1 MGTNNLTGLNIEFP
15 IYNSDGSSF
24 YGLVLRRATFDSV
37 VMSLGDKITG
47 DVVYINNALP
57 VSMGEYIVFAGVKY
71 TLVNPPTVVREGL
84 AQDNSDLK
92 GMTKY
97 SFEFYHPMYQLG
109 NLPFSDVAVSL
120 DQQRYLSEN
129 KVFSWIGKPDDYIA
143 KLNKNLANTQWIVV
157 KSDEF
162 PVEKINVLSDVL
174 SFDKATI
181 ADALKTWYDTWKIP
195 YVVDA
200 IDESDPLYAQGKR
213 FKVVMGLPSNEIL
226 DSDDNPYIF
235 EMGQGVGLKNNSR
248 TPKNNKIV
256 TRIAPYGSERNIP
269 YGYPQ
274 IVWTG
279 NQDWDYTID
288 NDPTAANSYP
298 IYDGIVGGQN
308 VRLIKHPFTR
318 KTLMPSIYATLVNKK
333 VNPNATGYDP
343 TIELVDYYDAT
354 SEEHYP
360 NPINPLAPSYE
371 AHEFS
376 DIYPRLDEKS
386 ILSAEPYDTLEEQGV
401 DGYVQETEFLGTV
414 LNNSTSTTN
423 SQERTALLG
432 LYNALNSGSAT
443 YHAESQSG
451 DDYQFVCDVTSD
463 DDFYYVKY
471 TSSNIN
477 YDVVLLKTGHTV
489 PVASSWNDK
498 MDDEGNYVQSYFKIT
513 LPLLNFDMYA
523 CASIT
528 EEMKIYMRSGAC
540 IGCTFNVAVDWDDYK
555 KNFYDENGNFAPNGS
570 QRDLTKYP
578 KTNSESVTLIVQ
590 KDNETFGTLMP
601 NIYQQPTTG
610 DEFVV
615 LGISLPTSYIA
626 DAEQELDDAA
636 KQYML
641 ENNVYYYEYPLK
653 FDEHFLA
660 KNTDILEQIKPNSIV
675 RFKYNGEQDNIVLY
689 VKQMT
694 VKYGQGV
701 LPQYDITVTDDIE
714 VVLNK
719 IGQVTDDV
727 SRMRFDI
734 ARLMQLYTEGVNID
748 AINRLISEKLSKIED
763 DTAQGFISFM
773 QGIQVGERF
782 VSGIL
787 GEGGVFRRN
796 ADGKVYLETD
806 NLYVRMKAYFDTVEV
821 RHYKH
826 STGNRIASN
835 AGIHCSRVVW
845 IDASGNQTE
854 DIDSA
859 VKFRCYFRAT
869 DGEDTVAN
877 YFVAASNGTQDL
889 AFCDKTTVE
898 SGVNNRRYWRA
909 VVGKNAVL
917 TDDGE
922 AWIDLS
928 KSDCESGSDIP
939 MAGDDI
945 IQLGNKT
952 DTERQGAI
960 IEYVNGNDAPSYHI
974 YQFINSYS
982 LENKNIIRIGFNSS
996 TGRAEMNVYGDA
1008 YIGDPNG
1015 STYVKYNQATK
1026 KLEIKAEVSLQST
1039 FGGQSL
1045 EQYIQGHTWTQQQ
1058 IEALFTDDFNDIDT
1072 AIDNIQKQVDGAI
1085 ETWFYNGVPSSNV
1098 LPESE
1103 WKAKDIAAGNNN
1115 ERLKHLGDLY
1125 YDNQS
1130 GYAYRYTNQ
1139 GTESV
1144 PQFVWTQISDSAVIK
1159 ALADAAKAQYTADH
1173 KMKVFVRQ
1181 PLDSEDY
1188 QVGDMWVNATYSSEG
1203 YENDVLRCNTAKAK
1217 NVAFS
1222 ISHWEKASKY
1232 TDDSAL
1238 TTFLA
1243 GYQGTAQQL
1252 KNQIDQKA
1260 ETWYQ
1265 QTNPVTTTQG
1275 WVSSEHIG
1283 DLWYNTTNQKT
1294 YYYDGVTTT
1303 DTYVGWK
1310 QQNVPIEVFNKIDGK
1325 SSIFISQPSNYKA
1338 NDLWILAEQTTVN
1351 GVTYK
1356 QGEILTATADSKTY
1370 NQGHWVK
1377 KVNYTNDD
1385 RFEAFV
1391 TQILNG
1397 TATTGNDQTVAA
1409 ALYAIKTALNGG
1421 VTTVN
1426 GGLILTNLIYL
1437 RDANNNVKSGISGAY
1452 NSNATGG
1459 GIAAWYGGEPIDHEV
1474 DAIASNY
1481 AKSLFRFDGSG
1492 YLAGGNITWDKNGN
1506 ASIKGELDARIS
1518 GVGGWLIAPRI
1529 NSSLGVPAIE
1539 GYNNSNTLVFS
1550 LQFDGDENGGT
1561 SLHDGGGLYMYDR
1574 YGLPISRY
1582 TRSSWQ
1588 INYEDTSSN
1597 IWSYMVASVNDDEAN
1612 IRGFYQFNQQ
1622 SEQKQYYFDIGVDSK
1637 GIILQAQKW
1646 PALNELIEP
1655 DDWHRVFVDGYGLVR
1670 VKGVNDS
1677 FVPQGSSQAIVTSVG
1692 LSAPT
1697 GFQVSNSPI
1706 TTSGTIAL
1714 SFASGYSLPTT
1725 AKQANWDT
1733 AYGWGNH
1740 ANAGYLTQ
1748 QGNSFYFITD
1758 ADMPETAANISTLNA
1773 AHRMTLYRN
1782 AILMPYQTD
1791 NANDGGFIR
1800 SRGASESS
1808 AIMEIG
1814 MWDDAG
1820 AGETIQFNYYPTT
1833 STINPTYSISVP
1845 KKTGT
1850 IALTS
1855 DLSGYATTSQ
1865 LADYLPLTGGTLT
1878 GDLYLTNGKK
1888 INIIL
1893 IEGRRIVSLNLG
1905 YSQINDTEY
1914 AWNMYVG
1921 SALDVS
1927 AGLDMDGVFVGSGF
1941 KKIDGTSSQFL
1952 KADGSVDSNA
1962 YITLASVKGN
1972 LSAWNNTAMTWGTLT
1987 AANGYTIG
1995 VHASSSDGGDWG
2007 MAYKGGQIFMQLDG
2021 YYYQNEGAYRV
2032 VDTSDL
2038 ASYNPTTNFKTINN
2052 QSIIGTG
2059 NINIEGGGGGAYY
2072 DAEIEYLGISG
2083 CHVELPFYPS
2093 TNYKYYWK
2101 VSFNTI
2107 ENWNYLFNSDGS
2119 RGDWFIFGG
2128 TETNRQPQLH
2138 IGNNYSVSTVSLQ
2151 TNTLYECSLT
2161 RQSNSMVLKYNN
2173 TTTNTV
2179 VCSDFTS
2186 SKKLHING
2194 PNCNFYYLKVYDGN
2208 DNLIY
2213 DFIPVRV
2220 GNVGY
2225 LYDKV
2230 SGELFGNSGTGS
2242 FVLGQDTGPGGGLPY
2257 LPLTGGTIS
2266 GNLTVNGAVKFN
2278 NNLTFANDRGIYFGT
2293 GKSVRIMRDS
2303 SRLLIVN
2310 EAGGDIIIGDYDDR
2324 NYTSIV
2330 NDLAGW
2336 ESNSAYILGTQTW
2349 YIFNDGTAQF
2359 KTVSQTSDLNK
2370 KNIMGDV
2377 PINLYNVANAPLFK
2391 FTWKDEKK
2399 YSGQHI
2405 GSAAQYWQTVLPELV
2420 SIGRDT
2426 EQTLAI
2432 QYDVI
2437 ALASAITVAKTVV
2450 NHEERIKILENENKS
2465 LKEEIELLKNK
2476 S

>member
-109 NLPFSDVAVSL
+109 NLPFSDVAVPL

-143 KLNKNLANTQWIVV
+143 KLNNNLANTQWIVV

-200 IDESDPLYAQGKR
+200 IDESDPLYAQGKM

-226 DSDDNPYIF
+226 DSADNPYIF

-279 NQDWDYTID
+279 NQDWDYTI
-288 NDPTAANSYP
+288 NNASGMQTITVEGKTIQAMSYP

-386 ILSAEPYDTLEEQGV
+386 ILGAEPYDTLEEQGV
-401 DGYVQETEFLGTV
+401 DGYLNEREFLGTV
-414 LNNSTSTTN
+414 LNNSTSTKN

-555 KNFYDENGNFAPNGS
+555 KNFYDADGKFAPEGL

-578 KTNSESVTLIVQ
+578 KTNEGSVTIIVQ
-590 KDNETFGTLMP
+590 KDIDTFGALMP

-615 LGISLPTSYIA
+615 LGISLPLTYIT
-626 DAEQELDDAA
+626 DAEAELDAQS

-928 KSDCESGSDIP
+928 KTDCDSGSDIP
-939 MAGDDI
+939 IAGDDI

-952 DTERQGAI
+952 DKERQGAI
-960 IEYVNGNDAPSYHI
+960 IEYVNGNDAPSYQI
-974 YQFINSYS
+974 YQGINSYS
-982 LENKNIIRIGFNSS
+982 RENKNIIRIGFNSR

-1015 STYVKYNQATK
+1015 STFVKYDQSTK
-1026 KLEIKAEVSLQST
+1026 KLEIKAEVSIQST

-1072 AIDNIQKQVDGAI
+1072 AIENIQKQVDGAI
-1085 ETWFYNGVPSSNV
+1085 ETWFYDGVPTLSN
-1098 LPESE
+1098 LPASQ
-1103 WKAKDIAAGNNN
+1103 WSTTDDKKN
-1115 ERLKHLGDLY
+1115 HLGDLY
-1125 YDNQS
+1125 YDNRT
-1130 GYAYRYTNQ
+1130 GYAYRFSNT
-1139 GTESV
+1139 GTEQN
-1144 PQFVWTQISDSAVIK
+1144 PRFEWKKISDQDVTK
-1159 ALADAAKAQYTADH
+1159 ALADAAKAQDTADH
-1173 KMKVFVRQ
+1173 KRRVFVRQ
-1181 PLDSEDY
+1181 PLASEAYD
-1188 QVGDMWVNATYSSEG
+1188 VGDLWVNATYSGGGVS
-1203 YENDVLRCNTAKAK
+1203 YSNDVLRCNQAKAE

-1238 TTFLA
+1238 DTFKLNKYVQQLTNGTITTNITNA
-1243 GYQGTAQQL
+1243 QNAANAAQQAADDA
-1252 KNQIDQKA
+1252 QADA
-1260 ETWYQ
+1260 
-1265 QTNPVTTTQG
+1265 
-1275 WVSSEHIG
+1275 
-1283 DLWYNTTNQKT
+1283 D
-1294 YYYDGVTTT
+1294 
-1303 DTYVGWK
+1303 
-1310 QQNVPIEVFNKIDGK
+1310 
-1325 SSIFISQPSNYKA
+1325 A
-1338 NDLWILAEQTTVN
+1338 A
-1351 GVTYK
+1351 
-1356 QGEILTATADSKTY
+1356 ATAAANAKTAADNAQTDATAANNRLNGWASDGSISPTEKTSLKLEWENVKKEYTQICNDADKYGVSKTAFESAY
-1370 NQGHWVK
+1370 TSANNAFQKYTAATPENITIGADYGNITAYYSERQTILDAITQAAK
-1377 KVNYTNDD
+1377 KVATDAATAAANAQARADSAYTLADSAKTD
-1385 RFEAFV
+1385 A
-1391 TQILNG
+1391 Q
-1397 TATTGNDQTVAA
+1397 AADAKAA
-1409 ALYAIKTALNGG
+1409 ALGYLAQALGQD
-1421 VTTVN
+1421 TTIT
-1426 GGLILTNLIYL
+1426 GGLVLSTLIGL
-1437 RDANNNVKSGISGAY
+1437 RDGNNRIWSGINGAY
-1452 NSNATGG
+1452 QENETGAG
-1459 GIAAWYGGEPIDHEV
+1459 YKGHGIAAWYGGAMVDHEV
-1474 DAIASNY
+1474 NTTATDY

-1492 YLAGGNITWDKNGN
+1492 YLASGGISWNSGN
-1506 ASIKGELDARIS
+1506 NLKINLKSDSTSGIPSFKMLSGNSNESLVLEESQSSGDFVKWYGLAAMSEVLGYQGDFLSVGVNVRSDNTGRAKIVLLDTAIS
-1518 GVGGWLIAPRI
+1518 SNLPIAPNVSILTPDFLAFRYRAQGASETVGTLATI
-1529 NSSLGVPAIE
+1529 GI
-1539 GYNNSNTLVFS
+1539 YNT
-1550 LQFDGDENGGT
+1550 G
-1561 SLHDGGGLYMYDR
+1561 
-1574 YGLPISRY
+1574 
-1582 TRSSWQ
+1582 
-1588 INYEDTSSN
+1588 
-1597 IWSYMVASVNDDEAN
+1597 SYAGCID
-1612 IRGFYQFNQQ
+1612 
-1622 SEQKQYYFDIGVDSK
+1622 
-1637 GIILQAQKW
+1637 LTAQKW
-1646 PALNELIEP
+1646 LRRAIKG
-1655 DDWHRVFVDGYGLVR
+1655 DSSFGSGTAYVDTYGYLR
-1670 VKGVNDS
+1670 VKDFGDTNEGNPS
-1677 FVPQGSSQAIVTSVG
+1677 GETIGSVTSVG

-1706 TTSGTIAL
+1706 TTSGNITL

-1725 AKQANWDT
+1725 AKQNNWDT

-1740 ANAGYLTQ
+1740 ANAGYLTS
-1748 QGNSFYFITD
+1748 NS
-1758 ADMPETAANISTLNA
+1758 
-1773 AHRMTLYRN
+1773 
-1782 AILMPYQTD
+1782 
-1791 NANDGGFIR
+1791 
-1800 SRGASESS
+1800 
-1808 AIMEIG
+1808 
-1814 MWDDAG
+1814 
-1820 AGETIQFNYYPTT
+1820 
-1833 STINPTYSISVP
+1833 
-1845 KKTGT
+1845 
-1850 IALTS
+1850 
-1855 DLSGYATTSQ
+1855 LSGYATQSWVTTQ
-1865 LADYLPLTGGTLT
+1865 LGNYLPLTGGTIK
-1878 GDLYLTNGKK
+1878 GSSNDYKV
-1888 INIIL
+1888 NILPKGISVQYSD
-1893 IEGRRIVSLNLG
+1893 VSLDTDTITEISSTGIYFNETEEEFIRIYK
-1905 YSQINDTEY
+1905 YSTQLRIQLEEGDY
-1914 AWNMYVG
+1914 ASLMAG
-1921 SALDVS
+1921 S
-1927 AGLDMDGVFVGSGF
+1927 FIKSG
-1941 KKIDGTSSQFL
+1941 GTSAQFL

-1972 LSAWNNTAMTWGTLT
+1972 LSVWNNTAMTLGTLT

-2007 MAYKGGQIFMQLDG
+2007 MCYKSGQISMQLDG
-2021 YYYQNEGAYRV
+2021 WYYQNEGRYRV

-2059 NINIEGGGGGAYY
+2059 NINIEGGGGAPY
-2072 DAEIEYLGISG
+2072 DAEIEYLESTGTQYIDTGFIPDDTSG
-2083 CHVELPFYPS
+2083 MYLKTMVVTTKTDQTAVGCRQKYSSDSRWWINFSGSNIEIGWNTTEPFNYNFIDRIVE
-2093 TNYKYYWK
+2093 
-2101 VSFNTI
+2101 V
-2107 ENWNYLFNSDGS
+2107 ENNYLNSRLGKIDGVVKRTS
-2119 RGDWFIFGG
+2119 
-2128 TETNRQPQLH
+2128 
-2138 IGNNYSVSTVSLQ
+2138 Y
-2151 TNTLYECSLT
+2151 NTLTTIS
-2161 RQSNSMVLKYNN
+2161 QSCLIFSGIVNLQRVYPFFGRIYN
-2173 TTTNTV
+2173 V
-2179 VCSDFTS
+2179 KL
-2186 SKKLHING
+2186 SK
-2194 PNCNFYYLKVYDGN
+2194 GN
-2208 DNLIY
+2208 DVVMDL
-2213 DFIPVRV
+2213 IPVRV

-2225 LYDKV
+2225 MYDKV
-2230 SGELFGNSGTGS
+2230 SGQLFGNSGTGD

-2257 LPLTGGTIS
+2257 LPLTGGTIT

-2278 NNLTFANDRGIYFGT
+2278 SNLTFANDRGINFGT
-2293 GKSVRIMRDS
+2293 DNRVRIKKDNY
-2303 SRLLIVN
+2303 RLLIVN
-2310 EAGGDIIIGDYDDR
+2310 EAGDDIMIGDYNNG

-2330 NDLAGW
+2330 NDLQGCTA
-2336 ESNSAYILGTQTW
+2336 SSAYIVNKSTW
-2349 YIFNDGTAQF
+2349 SILNDGTAQF
-2359 KTVSQTSDLNK
+2359 KSVSQTSDLRK
-2370 KNIMGDV
+2370 KTIIGDV
-2377 PINLYNVANAPLFK
+2377 PMNLYNVANAPLFK
-2391 FTWKDEKK
+2391 FTWNDEKE
-2399 YSGQHI
+2399 YSGHHI

-2420 SIGRDT
+2420 IQGRDADM
-2426 EQTLAI
+2426 TLAM

-2450 NHEERIKILENENKS
+2450 NHEERIKVLENENKS
-2465 LKEEIELLKNK
+2465 LKEEIELLKK
-2476 S
+2476 